1 MARVLTLRSGGREH
15 TIRVDPDGITVD
27 AVPVKVPS
35 RAYAV
40 ADGDRKLVFLDG
52 EVYEFEVV
60 RPGRRRASAHPGS
73 LTAPM
78 PATVV
83 RINTPQGTQVKRGDT
98 LIVLEAMKME
108 LPIKADADGIVTA
121 VTCAVGDLV
130 QPGIS
135 LIEIEP

>member
-1 MARVLTLRSGGREH
+1 MMARVLTLRGGEREY
-15 TIRVDPDGITVD
+15 TIRVEADGITVD
-27 AVPVKVPS
+27 GVPAKVPP

-40 ADGDRKLVFLDG
+40 ADGDRKWVFLDG

-60 RPGRRRASAHPGS
+60 RRGRRASAPHGS

-83 RINTPQGTQVKRGDT
+83 RINAPQGTEVKRGET

-108 LPIKADADGIVTA
+108 LPIKADADGVVAA
-121 VTCAVGDLV
+121 VNCAVGDLV
-130 QPGIS
+130 QPGMS